1 MISYHV
7 NRQATPVSNDYN
19 WLTTVPANT
28 QHFQTIQDHMQDY
41 QSADWNEKAT
51 SYLDQGQNQQTTEPP
66 EFEKRTQI
74 PTATMEPSKY
84 IRPGEALR

>member
-1 MISYHV
+1 
-7 NRQATPVSNDYN
+7 
-19 WLTTVPANT
+19 
-28 QHFQTIQDHMQDY
+28 MQDY